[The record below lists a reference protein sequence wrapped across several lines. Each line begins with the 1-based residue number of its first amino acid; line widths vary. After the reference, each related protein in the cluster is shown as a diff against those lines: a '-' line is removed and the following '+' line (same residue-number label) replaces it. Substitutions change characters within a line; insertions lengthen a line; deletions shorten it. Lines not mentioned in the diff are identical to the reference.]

1 MTAKRILIVEDE
13 KSIRDMVA
21 FGLRRAG
28 YDVREAEDCREA
40 RARIVDVRPD
50 LMLVDWMLPDMSGLE
65 LTRSL
70 KRAKDTEEIPVI
82 MLTARAEEQ
91 DKVGGLEGGADD
103 YITKPFAPR
112 GSGRRGGHRGGRGTE
127 ARRLEPPGERRRAR
141 NRVGAHGIPFAAFFH
156 DASGAGVHPRP
167 VARPRM
173 GRQYLCGR
181 AYGGCTHS
189 AVAQGARTVST
200 GPVGSDGARLRLPL
214 FRARHLT
221 GDNLRLMA
229 SMWTFALARLA
240 GILIAGLVVGLLV
253 GPIWAWLLAA
263 ACLYLGWQLLNLHRL
278 DRWLRLRSQLDPP
291 NLGGIWGDIIGQVV
305 RLHRRKQFHKQRL
318 VQLYR
323 ELRRSTAALP
333 DGVIILSSQ
342 KEIVWFNRQAARLLG
357 LKRPVDVGLRVDN
370 LIRSPEFVRYL
381 HSDDFSVPIIIRPPV
396 HADLF
401 LALQLVPYG
410 AGQFLLLVR
419 DVTRQ
424 MRLEATR
431 KDFVANASTEL
442 RTPLTVIAGYLDT
455 LADDPS
461 IDEAWAGPIKDM
473 RAQAQRM
480 NTIISDLLVLSRLES
495 TDGEAPRDPIDVPGM
510 LERLHRDAL
519 ASADRPR
526 QIVLELV
533 SSDGLFGS
541 AHELESA
548 FTNLLVNGMKYTLA
562 DGTGR
567 MRWWVDADG
576 AYFSVI
582 DSGIGIPAEHL
593 PRLTERFYRV
603 DAGRSRG
610 EGGSGLGLAIVK
622 HAVQRH

>member
-1 MTAKRILIVEDE
+1 
-13 KSIRDMVA
+13 
-21 FGLRRAG
+21 
-28 YDVREAEDCREA
+28 
-40 RARIVDVRPD
+40 
-50 LMLVDWMLPDMSGLE
+50 
-65 LTRSL
+65 
-70 KRAKDTEEIPVI
+70 
-82 MLTARAEEQ
+82 
-91 DKVGGLEGGADD
+91 
-103 YITKPFAPR
+103 
-112 GSGRRGGHRGGRGTE
+112 
-127 ARRLEPPGERRRAR
+127 
-141 NRVGAHGIPFAAFFH
+141 
-156 DASGAGVHPRP
+156 
-167 VARPRM
+167 
-173 GRQYLCGR
+173 
-181 AYGGCTHS
+181 
-189 AVAQGARTVST
+189 
-200 GPVGSDGARLRLPL
+200 
-214 FRARHLT
+214 
-221 GDNLRLMA
+221 MA

-240 GILIAGLVVGLLV
+240 GILIAGLVVGLLF

-278 DRWLRLRSQLDPP
+278 DRWLRLRSQIDPP

-342 KEIVWFNRQAARLLG
+342 NEIVWFNRQAARLLG

-381 HSDDFSVPIIIRPPV
+381 HADDFSVPVIIRPPV
-396 HADLF
+396 HADLY

-431 KDFVANASTEL
+431 KDFVANASHEL
-442 RTPLTVIAGYLDT
+442 RTPLTVISGYLDT

-480 NTIISDLLVLSRLES
+480 NTIISDLLELSRLES
-495 TDGEAPRDPIDVPGM
+495 TDGEAPREPIDVPAL

-519 ASADRPR
+519 ARANRPR
-526 QIVLELV
+526 QVSLDLE
-533 SSDGLFGS
+533 SEDGLYGS
-541 AHELESA
+541 PQEIESA
-548 FTNLLVNGMKYTLA
+548 FTNVLVNGLKYTMS
-562 DGTGR
+562 DGSVR
-567 MRWWVDADG
+567 MRWWTDVEG

-582 DSGIGIPAEHL
+582 DNGIGIPAEHI

-603 DAGRSRG
+603 DAGRSRDR
-610 EGGSGLGLAIVK
+610 GGSGLGLAIVK
-622 HAVQRH
+622 HALQRHGGWLEVQSTEGKGSTFTCHFPPQRVWQTGLRTAASA